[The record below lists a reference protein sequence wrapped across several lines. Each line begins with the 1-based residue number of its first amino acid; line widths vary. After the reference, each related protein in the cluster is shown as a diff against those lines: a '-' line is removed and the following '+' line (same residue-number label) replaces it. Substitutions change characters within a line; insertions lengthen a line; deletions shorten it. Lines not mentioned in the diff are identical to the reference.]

1 VKRDFRS
8 DLQLKQPQWPTKNP
22 TRKPEGSSSGG
33 GAHNLGREFAALTE
47 AASTKNFVRLF
58 QIPVVVCLYIVAYA
72 YPLWGQQAQAPAG
85 RQYVIQRIE
94 FIGNRRIQS
103 DTLRARIFS
112 RAGDPYSEEA
122 VRRDFQALW
131 NTQFFEDVRLEV
143 EDSPDQPDGKIVVFY
158 LKERPIIRRIEY
170 KGNKSITESDILD
183 AFKEKKVGLSVEGQF
198 DPTKIKR
205 AEVVIKE
212 LLAEHGR
219 QFATVKPT
227 YERIAATNAVKLV
240 FNIDEGPKV
249 KVGDVTF
256 TGNKV
261 FSDGKLLRA
270 MRHDRPYAI
279 PLYITNIPVMDKT
292 YDRQKLDEDLEV
304 GIRGLYRDHGYFKA
318 TVGDPILNT
327 HDEDR
332 SGIKGPWPVLGSKHG
347 KRVDITIPIEEG
359 EQYRMG
365 ALKFRSSDPEVGLV
379 FKSEILAKV
388 FPIKEGEIFSAEKI
402 RKALDNYKKLYGE
415 YGYIDFVAEPLTDID
430 DKKKVV
436 NLTMEFDQQK
446 QFFVRRIEFS
456 GNTTTRDK
464 VIRREI
470 LLDEGQVYNNRLWE
484 LSILRLN
491 QLGYFDVIKPE
502 NAELKRN
509 VKAGTVDIKLKV
521 HEKGKQSIS
530 FSGGVS
536 GIAGTFVSAS
546 YQTNNFL
553 GLGETLTLSAQLG
566 DFQRGYTFGFTEPFL
581 FDRPITTGFTIFAN
595 KYDFNQ
601 AKQYGLLLGQQIA
614 LNPALQENYNTD
626 TKGFT
631 AFISSPLRRFSFARV
646 GLTYGFSSTNIQTF
660 SQSAQLLFDSIQ
672 FTSLA
677 GPSALNGIHSSKIT
691 PTISYSTVNNPQNP
705 THGKSFYYGVSL
717 EGGPLGGNVNTIS
730 NTFSTTYFH
739 QVNKRR
745 NVIGIKYQTAM
756 ISGYGGKD
764 IPPYNRFYLGG
775 EQDVRGFNFYTIS
788 PFVAIP
794 FSTSTSV
801 LYYDPRRI
809 GSTGS
814 PIPQLLTVPLLE
826 FIPTRPGGDYQN
838 VLNLEYRIPIAG
850 PVTLVFFNDLGINGI
865 LRQSQ
870 LSLNPAAVSLFQEQY
885 PNPDFPG
892 VHITKD
898 LPIVSGTN
906 FYPRTSAGIEL
917 QVILPIVN
925 APFRV
930 YYAYNYLRL
939 TGTITAPAGAYYLSD
954 AVKNTL
960 PPGVLQTQVQPEL
973 DSILFQQVQHIPA
986 GLIEPKQTFRF
997 TVGKTF

>member
-1 VKRDFRS
+1 
-8 DLQLKQPQWPTKNP
+8 KQPQWPTKNP
-22 TRKPEGSSSGG
+22 TRKPDGSGSGG
-33 GAHNLGREFAALTE
+33 GAHNLGRESAALTR
-47 AASTKNFVRLF
+47 AASTKIFVRLF
-58 QIPVVVCLYIVAYA
+58 QLLVVVCLCIIAYVE
-72 YPLWGQQAQAPAG
+72 PLWAQQGQAPTG
-85 RQYVIQRIE
+85 PQYVIERIE
-94 FIGNRRIQS
+94 FIGNRRIQT
-103 DTLRARIFS
+103 DTLKARIFS

-143 EDSPDQPDGKIVVFY
+143 EDSTNQPDAKIVVFY

-170 KGNKSITESDILD
+170 KGNKSISESDILD
-183 AFKEKKVGLSVEGQF
+183 AFKDKKVGLSVEGQF
-198 DPTKIKR
+198 DPTKIKH

-249 KVGDVTF
+249 KVGQIKF

-261 FSDGKLLRA
+261 FSNAKLLRA
-270 MRHDRPYAI
+270 MRHDRPYSI
-279 PLYITNIPVMDKT
+279 PLYITNIAVLNKT

-327 HDEDR
+327 IDEDR
-332 SGIKGPWPVLGSKHG
+332 PGVKGPWPMLGSKHG
-347 KRVDITIPIEEG
+347 KRVDMTIPIEEG

-365 ALKFRSSDPEVGLV
+365 NLRFRSSDPEVGLV
-379 FKSEILAKV
+379 FKSEILARV
-388 FPIKEGEIFSAEKI
+388 FPIKEGEIFSADKI

-415 YGYIDFVAEPLTDID
+415 YGYIDFVAEPVTEID
-430 DKKKVV
+430 DAKKVV
-436 NLTMEFDQQK
+436 NLTMEFTQDK
-446 QFFVRRIEFS
+446 QYFVRRIEFS

-464 VIRREI
+464 VIRREV

-509 VKAGTVDIKLKV
+509 SKAGTVDIKLKV

-566 DFQRGYTFGFTEPFL
+566 SFQKGYTFGFTEPFL
-581 FDRPITTGFTIFAN
+581 FDRPISSGFTIFAS
-595 KYDFNQ
+595 KISFNQ
-601 AKQYGLLLGQQIA
+601 EKQFGALLGENVA
-614 LNPALQENYNTD
+614 LNPALQQNYDTN

-631 AFISSPLRRFSFARV
+631 IFLSEPLRRFSFARV
-646 GLTYGFSSTNIQTF
+646 GLTYGFSTTDITTF

-677 GPSALNGIHSSKIT
+677 GPSALSGIHSSKIT

-705 THGKSFYYGVSL
+705 THGKSFYYGLSF
-717 EGGPLGGNVNTIS
+717 EGGPIGGNVNTFS
-730 NTFSTTYFH
+730 NTFSTSYFH
-739 QVNKRR
+739 AVNKHR
-745 NVIGIKYQTAM
+745 NVLAVKYQTAL
-756 ISGYGGKD
+756 ITGYGGKD
-764 IPPYNRFYLGG
+764 IPPFNRFYLGG

-794 FSTSTSV
+794 FATSTNV
-801 LYYDPRRI
+801 VYFDPRRL
-809 GSTGS
+809 GPTGA
-814 PIPQLLTVPLLE
+814 PTQQVLTVPLLE

-838 VLNLEYRIPIAG
+838 VVNLEYRIPIAG
-850 PVTLVFFNDLGINGI
+850 PVTLVMFNDLGLNGI

-870 LSLNPAAVSLFQEQY
+870 LALDPAAVALFQEQY
-885 PNPDFPG
+885 PNPDFPN
-892 VHITKD
+892 VHVTNN
-898 LPIVSGTN
+898 LPIIHDTN
-906 FYPRTSAGIEL
+906 FHPRTSAGVEL

-939 TGTITAPAGAYYLSD
+939 AGTIEAPPGAYSLSD

-960 PPGVLQTQVQPEL
+960 PPGVFQTQIAPEL
-973 DSILFQQVQHIPA
+973 QSILQEQVQKIPA
-986 GLIEPKQTFRF
+986 GLVEPKQTFRF